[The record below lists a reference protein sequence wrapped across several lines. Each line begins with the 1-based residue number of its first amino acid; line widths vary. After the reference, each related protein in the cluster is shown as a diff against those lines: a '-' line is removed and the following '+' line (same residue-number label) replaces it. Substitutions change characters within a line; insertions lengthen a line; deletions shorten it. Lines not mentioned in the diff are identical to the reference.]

1 MVGTGSVARPKWR
14 LFRPGYNF
22 MIAFVLPVA
31 FGEATRETRGPID
44 KTPVQWEMFNDG
56 YFRLSFCL
64 FFRFFFFV
72 IPFCW
77 TNNWQSI
84 GFPFLFV
91 DELFEFKIALY
102 GWLKGI

>member
-1 MVGTGSVARPKWR
+1 MVGAGSVARPKWR

-64 FFRFFFFV
+64 FFRFFFLPFHFV
-72 IPFCW
+72 GP
-77 TNNWQSI
+77 TI
-84 GFPFLFV
+84 GR
-91 DELFEFKIALY
+91 A
-102 GWLKGI
+102 